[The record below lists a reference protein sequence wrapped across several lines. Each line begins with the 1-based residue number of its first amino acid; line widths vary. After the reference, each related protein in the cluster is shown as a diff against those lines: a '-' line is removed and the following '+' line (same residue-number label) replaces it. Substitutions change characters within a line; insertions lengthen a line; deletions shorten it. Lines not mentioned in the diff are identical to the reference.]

1 MMERHQTRTEIGTR
15 PDSLFA
21 GVELGG
27 TKCICILASGRDD
40 IRETIRIPTTTPAE
54 TLAAIH
60 DVVALWHRQHGLAA
74 LGIASFG
81 PLDLDPASPA
91 YGAFVATPKP
101 GWSGARLGG
110 IGQGLGI
117 PVAID
122 TDVNGAALAEGRWG
136 AAQGLDSWAY
146 VTLGTG
152 IGIGSIVG
160 HLPVRGLGH
169 SEAGHMRVG
178 GPADGWK
185 GICPYHGDCA
195 EGLVSGP
202 AIAAR
207 AGRPAAT
214 IAPDDPMWDEVA
226 ATLARLFHNLVFT
239 TVPQRILL
247 GGGVALGQ
255 PQLFPAIRRRLVESL
270 GGYAFADRIR
280 REIDCFLVPPALG
293 DQAGPL
299 GAIALARG
307 APPVTDG
314 PT

>member
-1 MMERHQTRTEIGTR
+1 MTGDGSVPKT
-15 PDSLFA
+15 LFA

-27 TKCICILASGRDD
+27 TKCICILASGPDD
-40 IRETIRIPTTTPAE
+40 IRETIRIATTGPDE

-60 DVVALWHRQHGLAA
+60 DVVAAWHRRHTLAA

-81 PLDLDPASPA
+81 PLDLDPASA
-91 YGAFVATPKP
+91 GYGAFVATPKP

-110 IGQGLGI
+110 IGKGLGI

-136 AAQGLDSWAY
+136 AARGLDSWAY
-146 VTLGTG
+146 VTVGTG
-152 IGIGSIVG
+152 LGIGSIVG
-160 HLPVRGLGH
+160 RLPVRGLGH
-169 SEAGHMRVG
+169 SEAGHMRIG

-207 AGRPAAT
+207 AGRPA
-214 IAPDDPMWDEVA
+214 DDLAADDAIWEEVA
-226 ATLARLFHNLVFT
+226 GTLARLFHNLVLT

-255 PQLFPAIRRRLVESL
+255 PHLLPMIRRRLIESL
-270 GGYAFADRIR
+270 GGYAFADRVSQDR
-280 REIDCFLVPPALG
+280 FLSSPALG
-293 DQAGPL
+293 DRAGPL
-299 GAIALARG
+299 GAIAIATAG
-307 APPVTDG
+307 I
-314 PT
+314 

>member
-1 MMERHQTRTEIGTR
+1 MTDIGSDAE
-15 PDSLFA
+15 PLFA

-27 TKCICILASGRDD
+27 TKCICILASGPDD
-40 IRETIRIPTTTPAE
+40 IRETIRIPTTTPDE

-60 DVVALWHRQHGLAA
+60 DVVGSWHRRHGLAG

-81 PLDLDPASPA
+81 PLDLDPASSG
-91 YGAFVATPKP
+91 YGSFITTPKP
-101 GWSGARLGG
+101 GWSGAGLGS
-110 IGQGLGI
+110 IGKRLGI
-117 PVAID
+117 PMAID

-136 AAQGLDSWAY
+136 AAQGLNSWAY

-152 IGIGSIVG
+152 VGIGSIVG
-160 HLPVRGLGH
+160 RRPVRGLGH

-195 EGLVSGP
+195 EGLVSGS

-207 AGRPAAT
+207 AGRPAGELASN
-214 IAPDDPMWDEVA
+214 DPIWEEVA
-226 ATLARLFHNLVFT
+226 GTLARLFHNLVLT

-270 GGYAFADRIR
+270 GGYAFAGRVAQ
-280 REIDCFLVPPALG
+280 EIERFLVPPALG
-293 DQAGPL
+293 DKAGPL
-299 GAIALARG
+299 GAIALAWGRSG
-307 APPVTDG
+307 DLR
-314 PT
+314 